1 MPASTHASPDASAGE
16 GHARR
21 TLPKESLI
29 RKNAEYSLCYAKGRR
44 VHTRHF
50 LLFVL
55 GTEDEAA
62 GSGTEVTSGLKAG
75 SRTDFGQGL
84 RMGCAVSRKVGR
96 AVVRNRVK
104 RLLRECFRIYL
115 RELNASARFVAV
127 AKRQTGVE
135 KLSLAD
141 VAAEIKP
148 ALERH
153 FARRG
158 AS

>member
-29 RKNAEYSLCYAKGRR
+29 RKNAEYSLCYAEGRR

-55 GTEDEAA
+55 ERENEDA
-62 GSGTEVTSGLKAG
+62 GLKEES
-75 SRTDFGQGL
+75 SRGW

-104 RLLRECFRIYL
+104 RLLRECFRLYL

>member
-1 MPASTHASPDASAGE
+1 M
-16 GHARR
+16 
-21 TLPKESLI
+21 
-29 RKNAEYSLCYAKGRR
+29 
-44 VHTRHF
+44 HTRHF

-55 GTEDEAA
+55 ERENEDA
-62 GSGTEVTSGLKAG
+62 GLKAEP
-75 SRTDFGQGL
+75 SHGL
-84 RMGCAVSRKVGR
+84 RMGF
-96 AVVRNRVK
+96 
-104 RLLRECFRIYL
+104 RLYL

>member
-1 MPASTHASPDASAGE
+1 MPASIHASPDASAGE

-62 GSGTEVTSGLKAG
+62 GSGTEFTSGLKAG

-104 RLLRECFRIYL
+104 RILRECFRLYL
-115 RELNASARFVAV
+115 RGLPVPARFVVV

-135 KLSLAD
+135 RLCPAEA
-141 VAAEIKP
+141 AAELRP
-148 ALERH
+148 ALERCLS
-153 FARRG
+153 RR
-158 AS
+158 AAP

>member
-84 RMGCAVSRKVGR
+84 RMGCAVSRKVGH

-104 RLLRECFRIYL
+104 RLLRECFRLYL

>member
-29 RKNAEYSLCYAKGRR
+29 RKNAEYSLCYAEGRR

-55 GTEDEAA
+55 ERENEDA
-62 GSGTEVTSGLKAG
+62 GLKEES
-75 SRTDFGQGL
+75 SRGL

-115 RELNASARFVAV
+115 RELNVSARFVAV

>member
-29 RKNAEYSLCYAKGRR
+29 RKNAEYSLCYAEGRR

-55 GTEDEAA
+55 GTEDEGAKPE
-62 GSGTEVTSGLKAG
+62 TGLKPG
-75 SRTDFGQGL
+75 LGPDLTPGL

-104 RLLRECFRIYL
+104 RLLRECFRLYL
-115 RELNASARFVAV
+115 RQMAVPGRRVRLVVV
-127 AKRQTGVE
+127 AKRQTGVDR
-135 KLSLAD
+135 LGLAG
-141 VAAEIKP
+141 VAGEIVP

-153 FARRG
+153 FKLWG
-158 AS
+158 AQ

>member
-1 MPASTHASPDASAGE
+1 MPASIHASPDASAGE

-29 RKNAEYSLCYAKGRR
+29 RKNAEYSLCYAEGRR

-55 GTEDEAA
+55 ERENEDA
-62 GSGTEVTSGLKAG
+62 GLKEES
-75 SRTDFGQGL
+75 SRGL

-115 RELNASARFVAV
+115 RELNVSARFVAV

>member
-29 RKNAEYSLCYAKGRR
+29 RKNAEYSLCYAEGRR

-55 GTEDEAA
+55 ERENEDA
-62 GSGTEVTSGLKAG
+62 GLKEES
-75 SRTDFGQGL
+75 SRGL

-104 RLLRECFRIYL
+104 RLLRECFRLYL
-115 RELNASARFVAV
+115 RELKVSARFVAV
-127 AKRQTGVE
+127 AKRQTCVE

-141 VAAEIKP
+141 VVAEIKP

>member
-29 RKNAEYSLCYAKGRR
+29 RKNAEYSLCYAEGRR

-55 GTEDEAA
+55 ERENEDA
-62 GSGTEVTSGLKAG
+62 GLKEES
-75 SRTDFGQGL
+75 SRGL

-104 RLLRECFRIYL
+104 RLLRECFRLYL

-141 VAAEIKP
+141 VVAEIKP

-153 FARRG
+153 FASRG

>member
-1 MPASTHASPDASAGE
+1 MPASIHASPDASAGE

-29 RKNAEYSLCYAKGRR
+29 RKNAEYSLCYAEGRR

-84 RMGCAVSRKVGR
+84 RMGCAVSRKIGH

-104 RLLRECFRIYL
+104 RLLRECFRLYL

-127 AKRQTGVE
+127 AKRQTGIE

-141 VAAEIKP
+141 VEAEIKP

-153 FARRG
+153 FAPRG

>member
-1 MPASTHASPDASAGE
+1 M
-16 GHARR
+16 
-21 TLPKESLI
+21 
-29 RKNAEYSLCYAKGRR
+29 
-44 VHTRHF
+44 HTRHF

-55 GTEDEAA
+55 ERENEDA
-62 GSGTEVTSGLKAG
+62 GLKAEP
-75 SRTDFGQGL
+75 SHGL
-84 RMGCAVSRKVGR
+84 RLGCAVSRKVGR

-104 RLLRECFRIYL
+104 RLLRECFRLYL

>member
-29 RKNAEYSLCYAKGRR
+29 RKNAEYSLCYAEGRR

-55 GTEDEAA
+55 ERENED
-62 GSGTEVTSGLKAG
+62 VGLKEES
-75 SRTDFGQGL
+75 SRGL
-84 RMGCAVSRKVGR
+84 RMGCAGSRKVGR

-104 RLLRECFRIYL
+104 RLLRECFRLYL

>member
-29 RKNAEYSLCYAKGRR
+29 RKNAEYSLCYAEGRR

-55 GTEDEAA
+55 ERENEDA
-62 GSGTEVTSGLKAG
+62 GLKEES
-75 SRTDFGQGL
+75 SRGL
-84 RMGCAVSRKVGR
+84 RMGCAVSRKVGH

-104 RLLRECFRIYL
+104 RLLRECFRLYL

-148 ALERH
+148 ALVCH

>member
-29 RKNAEYSLCYAKGRR
+29 RKNAEYSLCYAEGRR

-55 GTEDEAA
+55 ERENEDA
-62 GSGTEVTSGLKAG
+62 GLKEES
-75 SRTDFGQGL
+75 SRCL

-104 RLLRECFRIYL
+104 RLLRECFRLYL

>member
-29 RKNAEYSLCYAKGRR
+29 RKNAEYSLCYAEGRR

-55 GTEDEAA
+55 ERENEDA
-62 GSGTEVTSGLKAG
+62 GLKEES
-75 SRTDFGQGL
+75 SRGL

-104 RLLRECFRIYL
+104 RLLRECFRLYL

>member
-1 MPASTHASPDASAGE
+1 MPASIHASPDASAGE

-29 RKNAEYSLCYAKGRR
+29 RKNAEYSLCYAEGRR

-55 GTEDEAA
+55 ERENEDA
-62 GSGTEVTSGLKAG
+62 GLKAEP
-75 SRTDFGQGL
+75 SHGL
-84 RMGCAVSRKVGR
+84 RLGCAVSRKVGR

-104 RLLRECFRIYL
+104 RLLRECFRLYL

-141 VAAEIKP
+141 AAAEIKP

>member
-29 RKNAEYSLCYAKGRR
+29 RKNAEYSLCYAEGRR

-55 GTEDEAA
+55 ERENEDA
-62 GSGTEVTSGLKAG
+62 GLKEES
-75 SRTDFGQGL
+75 SRGL

-104 RLLRECFRIYL
+104 RLLRECFRLYL
-115 RELNASARFVAV
+115 RELKVSARFVAV
-127 AKRQTGVE
+127 AKRQTCVE

>member
-1 MPASTHASPDASAGE
+1 M
-16 GHARR
+16 
-21 TLPKESLI
+21 
-29 RKNAEYSLCYAKGRR
+29 
-44 VHTRHF
+44 HTRHF

-55 GTEDEAA
+55 ERENEDA
-62 GSGTEVTSGLKAG
+62 GLKAEP
-75 SRTDFGQGL
+75 SHGL
-84 RMGCAVSRKVGR
+84 RLGCAVSRKVGH

-104 RLLRECFRIYL
+104 RLLRECFRLYL
-115 RELNASARFVAV
+115 RGLNASARFVAV

>member
-1 MPASTHASPDASAGE
+1 MPASIHASPDASAGE

-29 RKNAEYSLCYAKGRR
+29 RKNAEYSLCYAEGRR

-55 GTEDEAA
+55 ERENEDA
-62 GSGTEVTSGLKAG
+62 GLKEES
-75 SRTDFGQGL
+75 SRGL

-104 RLLRECFRIYL
+104 RLLRECFRLYL
-115 RELNASARFVAV
+115 RGLNASARFVAV

-141 VAAEIKP
+141 VVAEIKS
-148 ALERH
+148 ALERY

>member
-1 MPASTHASPDASAGE
+1 MPASTHASPDASARE

-29 RKNAEYSLCYAKGRR
+29 RKNAEYSLCYAEGRR

-96 AVVRNRVK
+96 AVARNRVK
-104 RLLRECFRIYL
+104 RILRECFRLYL
-115 RELNASARFVAV
+115 CGLPVPARFVVV
-127 AKRQTGVE
+127 AKRQTGVHR
-135 KLSLAD
+135 LGLAG
-141 VAAEIKP
+141 VAGEIVP

-153 FARRG
+153 FKLRG
-158 AS
+158 AQ